1 MPGKLESENEPE
13 QLRLEIPDGFGSIL
27 QIQQRA
33 QEEIRRANAIL
44 EERTRELAEALAIM
58 RATLDSTTDA
68 ILVTGK
74 ESNVTAFNEKYL
86 EMWRIPREILKA
98 GVGSDVWK
106 FVSEQF
112 SEPATFIRRIDEIAT
127 TDRESFDLLELK
139 DGRIFE
145 LYSKVLTVDRQM
157 AGR

>member
-58 RATLDSTTDA
+58 RYR
-68 ILVTGK
+68 VF
-74 ESNVTAFNEKYL
+74 AF
-86 EMWRIPREILKA
+86 W
-98 GVGSDVWK
+98 S
-106 FVSEQF
+106 
-112 SEPATFIRRIDEIAT
+112 
-127 TDRESFDLLELK
+127 
-139 DGRIFE
+139 
-145 LYSKVLTVDRQM
+145 
-157 AGR
+157 